1 MTSQTTKPK
10 SLRRPITFGIMLA
23 ACFGLLI
30 SAKLLLI
37 APMPRQSV
45 ATPPVARS
53 TVVGPS
59 AQSPSIDADRAT
71 QTPASPTASP
81 DELAVPLQPL
91 SDQPT
96 SPHR

>member
-1 MTSQTTKPK
+1 MSSQTTKPK
-10 SLRRPITFGIMLA
+10 SFRRPLTFGIMLA

-30 SAKLLLI
+30 SAKLLLV

-45 ATPPVARS
+45 ATPPVVRS
-53 TVVGPS
+53 TVVAPATQGPS
-59 AQSPSIDADRAT
+59 TDADPAT
-71 QTPASPTASP
+71 QAPASPAASP
-81 DELAVPLQPL
+81 DQLAVPPQPL